1 MKRKVFKQWLGL
13 VLVLVMLG
21 ALVGCAGKQPV
32 ADQTQV
38 ESTTPT
44 ENATTEENTVDEQAQ
59 TDSAFPVTITDST
72 GTEITIN
79 QKPEKIV
86 SLAPSTTEILY
97 FLGVE
102 KNIVGRTDY
111 CTFPETISSV
121 TSVGGTSDPNIEAI
135 VALNPDLVV
144 ASTHVS
150 EEVLNK
156 LREVGINVAFLNE
169 QENFEGTY
177 SAIQTIGK
185 LVGESEKAD
194 EVVAEMKQKIQ
205 ATIEKITAASEGK
218 TAPKV
223 YYTIGFGEGDYTAGG
238 DTFIGEMIT
247 LAGGENIAK
256 DVQGWSI
263 SKEQIAAGDPDL
275 IIMPSGRN
283 MAEDIQKADFYK
295 DLRAVKEGKLYEISE
310 DMISRQGPRLADA
323 FVELA
328 TCINPDMQ

>member
-1 MKRKVFKQWLGL
+1 MKRKMFKQWVGL
-13 VLVLVMLG
+13 VLVLMMVG
-21 ALVGCAGKQPV
+21 AVVGCAQKAPV
-32 ADQTQV
+32 A
-38 ESTTPT
+38 EPTPT
-44 ENATTEENTVDEQAQ
+44 EQSTQTEATSETQPTQEATN
-59 TDSAFPVTITDST
+59 TDSAFPITITDST

-102 KNIVGRTDY
+102 DHIVGRTDF
-111 CTFPETISSV
+111 CTFPESISSV
-121 TSVGGTSDPNIEAI
+121 ASVGGTSDPNIEAI
-135 VALNPDLVV
+135 VALSPDLVV

-150 EEVLNK
+150 EEVLTK

-177 SAIQTIGK
+177 SAIQNIGK
-185 LVGESEKAD
+185 LVGESAKAD
-194 EVVAEMKQKIQ
+194 EVVAQMKEKVE
-205 ATIEKITAASEGK
+205 ATIEKVKVASEGK
-218 TAPKV
+218 AVPKV
-223 YYTIGFGEGDYTAGG
+223 YYTIGFGEGDYSAGG

-247 LAGGENIAK
+247 LAGGDNIAK
-256 DVQGWSI
+256 DLKGWGI

-275 IIMPSGRN
+275 IIMPSNRN
-283 MAEDIQKADFYK
+283 MPEDMKKTDFYK

-328 TCINPDMQ
+328 QIINP

>member
-1 MKRKVFKQWLGL
+1 MKRKMFKQWLGL
-13 VLVLVMLG
+13 VLVLMMIG
-21 ALVGCAGKQPV
+21 AVVGCTQKTPV
-32 ADQTQV
+32 V
-38 ESTTPT
+38 EPTPT
-44 ENATTEENTVDEQAQ
+44 EQNTQTEEKTDTQPTQEA
-59 TDSAFPVTITDST
+59 TDSAFPITITDST

-102 KNIVGRTDY
+102 ECIVGRTDY
-111 CTFPETISSV
+111 CTFPESIANV
-121 TSVGGTSDPNIEAI
+121 TSVGGTSNPNIEAI

-150 EEVLNK
+150 EEVLTK
-156 LREVGINVAFLNE
+156 LKEVGINIAFLNE

-177 SAIQTIGK
+177 SAIQNIGK
-185 LVGESEKAD
+185 LVGASEKAD
-194 EVVAEMKQKIQ
+194 EVVAQMKEKING
-205 ATIEKITAASEGK
+205 TIEKVKAASEGK
-218 TAPKV
+218 DLPKV
-223 YYTIGFGEGDYTAGG
+223 YYTIGFGESDYTAGG

-247 LAGGENIAK
+247 LAGGQNIAQE
-256 DVQGWSI
+256 VEGWGI
-263 SKEQIAAGDPDL
+263 SKEQIAAGDADL
-275 IIMPSGRN
+275 IIMPSGRS
-283 MAEDIQKADFYK
+283 MVEDIQKADFYK

-328 TCINPDMQ
+328 QIINPDMN